1 MRIVLDTSVVL
12 SALLWRGTPYHLLS
26 AISQR
31 PELRI
36 YSSTALPE
44 KLADLLA
51 RPTANRRLTLIGRSA
66 GAVLADYVEAIV
78 LPIPAACRA
87 WWPAMS
93 VTIRSLPPQSRRA
106 PT

>member
-31 PELRI
+31 PELRL
-36 YSSTALPE
+36 YSTALLE
-44 KLADLLA
+44 KLADVLA

-66 GAVLADYVEAIV
+66 GAVLADYVEAIG

-87 WWPAMS
+87 WWPAISM
-93 VTIRSLPPQSRRA
+93 TIRSLPPQSRRA

>member
-31 PELRI
+31 PELRL
-36 YSSTALPE
+36 YSTALLE
-44 KLADLLA
+44 KLADVLA

-66 GAVLADYVEAIV
+66 GAVLADYVEAIG

>member
-31 PELRI
+31 PELRL
-36 YSSTALPE
+36 YSTALLE
-44 KLADLLA
+44 KLADVLA

-66 GAVLADYVEAIV
+66 GAVLADYVEAIG

-93 VTIRSLPPQSRRA
+93 MTIRSLPPQSRHA

>member
-31 PELRI
+31 PELRL
-36 YSSTALPE
+36 YSTALLE
-44 KLADLLA
+44 KLADVLA

-66 GAVLADYVEAIV
+66 GAVLADYVEAIG

-93 VTIRSLPPQSRRA
+93 MTIRSLPPQSRRA

>member
-36 YSSTALPE
+36 YSTALLE
-44 KLADLLA
+44 KLADVLA

-66 GAVLADYVEAIV
+66 GAVLADYVEAIG

-87 WWPAMS
+87 WWPAISM
-93 VTIRSLPPQSRRA
+93 TIRSLPPQSRRA

>member
-36 YSSTALPE
+36 YSTALLE
-44 KLADLLA
+44 ELADVLA

-87 WWPAMS
+87 WWPAISM
-93 VTIRSLPPQSRRA
+93 TIRSLPPQSRRA

>member
-36 YSSTALPE
+36 YSTALPE
-44 KLADLLA
+44 ELADVLA

-93 VTIRSLPPQSRRA
+93 MTIRSLPPQSRRA